1 MVQLYICFM
10 VIIYCN
16 VSNTVETTCTTS
28 HSMGEPVCTVWY
40 IIQVTRY
47 IMHIYI
53 YHRSI
58 VDGFSTR
65 DLKEASHCAPTA
77 PSTTLWSQLRVTV
90 IMLATRYLG
99 GGEGR
104 ERGTVN
110 NISPKFNTLTSK
122 LKKPTP
128 LHFLHPRSASFHWFP
143 LPGCKTAR
151 ERDRERRY
159 GTSAK
164 NNNKKKN

>member
-1 MVQLYICFM
+1 
-10 VIIYCN
+10 
-16 VSNTVETTCTTS
+16 
-28 HSMGEPVCTVWY
+28 
-40 IIQVTRY
+40 
-47 IMHIYI
+47 MHIYI

-110 NISPKFNTLTSK
+110 NVSPKFNTLTSK
-122 LKKPTP
+122 QETYPFALSSSTISLFSLVPTA
-128 LHFLHPRSASFHWFP
+128 RMQD
-143 LPGCKTAR
+143 CKR
-151 ERDRERRY
+151 ERDREREKIWYFRKK
-159 GTSAK
+159 TKTKKTTK
-164 NNNKKKN
+164 N